1 MHNIKMKA
9 YFMTTLLRN
18 NVHMGNNFR
27 LIKGNI
33 TYLIHIDSVLA
44 NVKLPKRRA

>member
-1 MHNIKMKA
+1 MHNVKMKA
-9 YFMTTLLRN
+9 YFMTISLRN

-33 TYLIHIDSVLA
+33 TYLMHID
-44 NVKLPKRRA
+44 